1 MNTPVEIIDGTRV
14 LVAIFE
20 GKTIYRRPAGEA
32 QP

>member
-1 MNTPVEIIDGTRV
+1 MNKPVEIIDGTSV